1 MLQSE
6 NWHENHEYAPLKG
19 PLTKNKNRIKRFQ
32 IVQHTI
38 LTSTHAKKLPKK
50 VSIPLDKLTFLQQV
64 WSISGEIRAS
74 TRKPHWLLG

>member
-19 PLTKNKNRIKRFQ
+19 PLTKNKNRIKGFQ

-50 VSIPLDKLTFLQQV
+50 SVNPT
-64 WSISGEIRAS
+64 G
-74 TRKPHWLLG
+74 